1 MSYKTILVHVDDSAA
16 LAARVEIAC
25 KIARQQN
32 AYLIG
37 AATTGVSQ
45 SIYQGVVVDMSA
57 EYIAGYVDSLQER
70 AAAALESF
78 AAIAAR
84 LGVDATERRL
94 VDDETSIGIN
104 WQARYCDLVV
114 LGQPDPA
121 ALTPFVPH
129 DFPQTVALHSGCP
142 VLVVPYAGQF
152 TGFGKKML
160 VAWDGSREAKQA
172 VRDAIPLLQQAKTV
186 EVAVFNPSQRPDT
199 HGEQP
204 GADIALYLA
213 RHGIRIVVREIIVPH
228 ADIGDALLSHMADIE
243 AGQLVMG
250 CYGHSRFHEILL
262 GGVSRTVLS
271 SMTAP
276 VLMSH

>member
-1 MSYKTILVHVDDSAA
+1 MSYKTILVQVDDSSA
-16 LAARVEIAC
+16 LATRVEIAC
-25 KIARQQN
+25 RIARQQN

-45 SIYQGVVVDMSA
+45 SVYHSVAVDMSA
-57 EYIAGYVDSLQER
+57 EYIAAYVDSLQER

-78 AAIAAR
+78 VATTVK
-84 LGVDATERRL
+84 LGVHSVEKRL
-94 VDDETSIGIN
+94 VNDETSGGIS

-121 ALTPFVPH
+121 ALNPFVPH

-152 TGFGKKML
+152 PDFGKKVL
-160 VAWDGSREAKQA
+160 VAWDGGREAKQA
-172 VRDAIPLLQQAKTV
+172 VRDAIPLLQQATTV
-186 EVAVFNPSQRPDT
+186 EIAVFNPSERPDT
-199 HGEQP
+199 HGAQP

-213 RHGIRIVVREIIVPH
+213 RHGIKIVVREVIMRH
-228 ADIGDALLSHMADIE
+228 ADIGTALLSHVTDIE
-243 AGQLVMG
+243 AGLLVMG

-262 GGVSRTVLS
+262 GGVSRTILS
-271 SMTAP
+271 SMTVP

>member
-1 MSYKTILVHVDDSAA
+1 MSYKTILVHVDDSAV

-25 KIARQQN
+25 KIAKQQN
-32 AYLIG
+32 AHLIG
-37 AATTGVSQ
+37 AATTGMSQ
-45 SIYQGVVVDMSA
+45 LIYQGVSVDMSA

-70 AAAALESF
+70 SAAALESF
-78 AAIAAR
+78 VAIAAR
-84 LGVDATERRL
+84 FGIDAIEKRL
-94 VDDETSIGIN
+94 IDDETSAGIN

-121 ALTPFVPH
+121 APTPFVPH

-142 VLVVPYAGQF
+142 VLVVPYAGKF
-152 TGFGKKML
+152 TGFGKKVL

-186 EVAVFNPSQRPDT
+186 EVAVFNPSERPDT
-199 HGEQP
+199 HGAQP
-204 GADIALYLA
+204 GADISLYLA
-213 RHGIRIVVREIIVPH
+213 RHDIRIVLREVVVPH
-228 ADIGDALLSHMADIE
+228 ADIGTALLSHMADIE
-243 AGQLVMG
+243 AGLLVMG

-262 GGVSRTVLS
+262 GGVSRTILS

-276 VLMSH
+276 VFMSH